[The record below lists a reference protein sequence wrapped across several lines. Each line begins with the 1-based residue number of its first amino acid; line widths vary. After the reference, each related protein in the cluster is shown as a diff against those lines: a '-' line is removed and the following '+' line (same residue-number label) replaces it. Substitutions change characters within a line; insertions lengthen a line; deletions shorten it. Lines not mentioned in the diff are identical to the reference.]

1 MANSYFLF
9 YKISVQRQRWYEILW
24 FLLRTLTL
32 EVRVYLPLRWNN
44 CLPINFDIE
53 NFGCKTCK
61 VEKRSIILLI
71 FSCRGAFNV
80 GGWGLVPLVLY
91 TSVQLQT
98 PCTHSLPTL
107 HICSS
112 SNRRSIWNSV
122 EHLRRRDFAEI
133 VNALR
138 PLAVVAEKL
147 HRESLT
153 RCLTG
158 F

>member
-1 MANSYFLF
+1 M
-9 YKISVQRQRWYEILW
+9 
-24 FLLRTLTL
+24 LRTLTL
-32 EVRVYLPLRWNN
+32 EVRVYLPLRWNT

-53 NFGCKTCK
+53 NFGCKK
-61 VEKRSIILLI
+61 VEKRNIILII
-71 FSCRGAFNV
+71 FSCRRAFNV
-80 GGWGLVPLVLY
+80 GGWGSVRLVLY
-91 TSVQLQT
+91 TSVQLQK

-107 HICSS
+107 HICST
-112 SNRRSIWNSV
+112 SNRRRIWNPV
-122 EHLRRRDFAEI
+122 EHLRWSVFAEI
-133 VNALR
+133 VNTLR